1 MWERR
6 FFQRRSGE
14 DRRKG
19 ERRVRQITVISE
31 RRSGEDR
38 RRAERRVQVDR
49 RQAPAEYPPQG

>member
-6 FFQRRSGE
+6 FFQRRSEE
-14 DRRKG
+14 DRRRG

-38 RRAERRVQVDR
+38 RRAERRVVVDR
-49 RQAPAEYPPQG
+49 RQPPEQYPSQG

>member
-6 FFQRRSGE
+6 FFQRRREE

-31 RRSGEDR
+31 RRNGQDR
-38 RRAERRVQVDR
+38 RRAERRVQVER
-49 RQAPAEYPPQG
+49 RQAPEQYPPQA